1 MMTRNHAQVDTI
13 IDELGLR
20 EGNSEGTKS
29 VKVKGVHYVDP
40 IDGTPDD
47 DTARYMTLAKAVVV
61 DLISEDGIEGLVT
74 HEYDF
79 DQEKSRKG
87 LIGYA
92 GATVRQLN
100 TDTNLAKLASIYWNK
115 TPILDHHNGNF
126 NFTDVNVITDQNAVR
141 ASGLGS
147 SKVRSI
153 NERIRGQDGGTEAN
167 DKFYQ
172 VINKYCDKIVVGIKV
187 GRLGRIDRYKGTA
200 KKPNENYGELLDSAV
215 HISFFYRP
223 LFSNRKVDFISD
235 YTEVIR
241 GSFSSP
247 YTRDYFLNLTEK
259 YKTYGSD
266 EGFIGWEIKIIRN
279 TPEPTNPDIVNETFI
294 DTITEYTNCTLMYP
308 QSFVVKNSFD
318 ADTFSQLP
326 ERIYDV
332 RLQKV
337 RIPSNYDPVTRTYWS
352 TWNGTFSDEVTGTDV
367 QYGKSC
373 TDWENQTGCQA
384 IGNNRAKGL
393 YWTDNPAW
401 CFYDLLTNKR
411 YGLGKYIDEVTIDKW
426 TLYEIAQYCDELVP
440 DGNGGLEPRFSCN
453 VFIGSREDAYQVLN
467 DMASIFRS
475 MIYYQ
480 SGSIYVVQDSKK
492 EPLFLFNNA
501 NVEGGDFNYTTTSKR
516 VRHTVAVVRFNDKDN
531 FYQPDVEYVDDPD
544 GIRRYGI
551 KEKEITAFGCSS
563 RGQARRLGQWILNTE
578 KLETETV
585 AFTTGMEGS
594 LVRPGDVFTVADS
607 NRLIKRRG
615 GRVNT
620 FTRVSD
626 SQFTVLLDAELEAL
640 DANRDYE
647 LTLSAPSFFYDSS
660 QVEMDDPQTF
670 GELDAQF
677 IRNKHV
683 QKFTITNSSVD
694 YSSGST
700 GKSLIT
706 ITCSN
711 CLNTA
716 GTLINNIGAVTDNMS
731 WSILGVGV
739 VTTASVD
746 IQEKQN
752 QNKLYRAINV
762 VEKEVSK
769 YEVSGVEYT
778 EEKYENIDSS
788 LAYTNQLNLNVPKTP
803 HKLTITSVTSPT
815 GALNTKEINYSIE
828 ESLET
833 DGLKGLSYYAVYA
846 KKDAFGSSAVPDDQ
860 YLVDKIYSTG
870 TPTGTFIPSVD
881 GTYYLRVYAVN
892 ALNQYSSGTNSG
904 YREDSQAVTGVKP
917 IRDVKITSLR
927 ISDNTLKN
935 AEASSDPFNVDGVA
949 DEYNDSA
956 VQFLWNTTVPTVQ
969 NINTSF
975 DFKFRIRIYEGH
987 TDDFEESKKRADF
1000 PDFLPPDWDLGSTSF
1015 EFNLIENMLTTLDG
1029 NDNFRLEKALRRYT
1043 IRIDAVDAAGSL
1055 SSEGSSNTGYDY
1067 LWVDNP
1073 QPSIPDPG
1081 CVITRGTPI
1090 PPATVGPYLGSSD
1103 ECVQCFIDLN
1113 NNVKIYNTGRPSD
1126 VSAVYIIAAKKEFT
1140 YQEFLDNAFDD
1151 QDDDWDF
1158 NIVKVTDIGNTDP
1171 VFEIAPSFGRQ
1182 GVQGQPIKDLLECWI
1197 AIAYTDQFDEDLDLW
1212 KQRNIASAGVSNYD
1226 IRKRLADR
1234 ISKTVRASKVTPDII
1249 DLLGEGWKAWIK
1261 IDDNGNWYGNKI
1273 KCIKDVTD
1281 EYQSYKGYLPFYC
1294 THKTPLLQWVG
1305 GNSPGSA
1312 SEVALISEAPVGS
1325 PGYPIFTAGCQY
1337 YLKGYND
1344 NYTQPNT
1351 PVDNV
1356 TKKGGY
1362 TTETFTAQQGNDS
1375 ERGPGYDS
1383 IFQKGFK
1390 RYRVYFEKPKNPD
1403 NYWVV
1408 GMNCNHKAYYNST
1421 LLEGIG
1427 ALWKHENTEGGS
1439 QPNFEDEFDAQA
1451 RKAWMAAG
1459 VQHDEL
1465 VMIGG
1470 SDAYFN
1476 FHPAGFVQG
1485 FGGLPKTENY
1495 FDIHVGHMI
1504 DNSYLKEAVF
1514 FVMASSQD
1522 PKTPDSAC
1530 PNIV

>member
-1 MMTRNHAQVDTI
+1 MFTRNHAQTETI
-13 IDELGLR
+13 INELGLR
-20 EGNSEGTKS
+20 EDNSDGTKS

-40 IDGTPDD
+40 ADGTPDD
-47 DTARYMTLAKAVVV
+47 DTPRYMTLAKAVVV

-79 DQEKSRKG
+79 DQNKSKKG

-115 TPILDHHNGNF
+115 TPILDHHNGKF
-126 NFTDVNVITDQNAVR
+126 NFADINVITDQNAVR
-141 ASGLGS
+141 TSGLGS

-172 VINKYCDKIVVGIKV
+172 VINKYCDKIVVGVKV
-187 GRLGRIDRYKGTA
+187 GRLGRVDRYKGTA

-241 GSFSSP
+241 GSFSTP
-247 YTRDYFLNLTEK
+247 YTRDYFLNLTDA
-259 YKTYGSD
+259 YKNYGSD

-279 TPEPTNPDIVNETFI
+279 TPEPTNPDVVNETII
-294 DTITEYTNCTLMYP
+294 DTITEYTSCSLMYP
-308 QSFVVKNSFD
+308 QSFVIKNSFD

-411 YGLGKYIDEVTIDKW
+411 YGLGKYIDEINIDKW

-467 DMASIFRS
+467 DMASVFRS

-492 EPLFLFNNA
+492 QPLFLFNNS
-501 NVEGGDFNYTTTSKR
+501 NVENGDFNYTTTSKR
-516 VRHTVAVVRFNDKDN
+516 VRHTVAVVRYNDKDN
-531 FYQPDVEYVDDPD
+531 FYQPDVEYVDDAD

-551 KEKEITAFGCSS
+551 KEKDITAFGCTS

-578 KLETETV
+578 KMETETV

-594 LVRPGDVFTVADS
+594 MLRPGDVFTVADS

-620 FTRVSD
+620 FTKNTN
-626 SQFTVLLDAELEAL
+626 SQFTILLDGDLEAL

-647 LTLSAPSFFYDSS
+647 LTISAPSFFYDSS
-660 QVEMDDPQTF
+660 QVDMSNPETF
-670 GELDAQF
+670 GEADAQF

-683 QKFTITNSSVD
+683 QKFTITNSDVTYNSN
-694 YSSGST
+694 GS

-706 ITCSN
+706 INCSN
-711 CLNTA
+711 CINDSA
-716 GTLINNIGAVTDNMS
+716 TLINGVGSITDNMS

-739 VTTASVD
+739 ATQNNVD

-752 QNKLYRAINV
+752 QNKLYRAINI
-762 VEKEVSK
+762 VEKEVNK

-788 LAYTNQLNLNVPKTP
+788 LAYTNQLNLNIPKTP

-815 GALNTKEINYSIE
+815 GAPNTKEINYSIE
-828 ESLET
+828 ESEET

-870 TPTGTFIPSVD
+870 TPSGTFIPSVD
-881 GTYYLRVYAVN
+881 GTYHLRVYAVN
-892 ALNQYSSGTNSG
+892 ALNQYSSGTNNG
-904 YREDSQAVTGVKP
+904 YREASRAVTGVNP

-935 AEASSDPFNVDGVA
+935 AEASSDPFNVDEGV
-949 DEYNDSA
+949 DEYDDSA
-956 VQFLWNTTVPTVQ
+956 VQFLWNTSIPTVQ

-975 DFKFRIRIYEGH
+975 DFKFRVRIYEGH
-987 TDDFEESKKRADF
+987 TKDFEESKLRGDF

-1015 EFNLIENMLTTLDG
+1015 EFNLIENMLTTLDD
-1029 NDNFRLEKALRRYT
+1029 NNNFRLEKALRKYT
-1043 IRIDAVDAAGSL
+1043 IRVDAVDAAGNL
-1055 SSEGSSNTGYDY
+1055 SSAGSSDTGYDY

-1073 QPSIPDPG
+1073 QPAIPDPG
-1081 CVITRGTPI
+1081 CVITRDNNDNYVS
-1090 PPATVGPYLGSSD
+1090 ASD
-1103 ECVQCFIDLN
+1103 ECIQTFIDLN

-1126 VSAVYIIAAKKEFT
+1126 VSAVYIIAAKQEFT
-1140 YQEFLDNAFDD
+1140 YQQFLDNAFDD
-1151 QDDDWDF
+1151 QDDIWDF
-1158 NIVKVTDIGNTDP
+1158 NIVKISDIGNTDP

-1182 GVQGQPIKDLLECWI
+1182 GVQGQPIKDLLQCWV
-1197 AIAYTDQFDEDLDLW
+1197 AIAYTDQFDEDVDLW
-1212 KQRNIASAGVSNYD
+1212 QKTNMGSAGVSNYD

-1261 IDDNGNWYGNKI
+1261 IDHNGNWYGNKI
-1273 KCIKDVTD
+1273 KCIKDVTS
-1281 EYQSYKGYLPFYC
+1281 EYSSYKGYLPFYC
-1294 THKTPLLQWVG
+1294 SHKTPLITWVNG
-1305 GNSPGSA
+1305 NPTSGNSDATSVYLWPAGS
-1312 SEVALISEAPVGS
+1312 GS
-1325 PGYPIFTAGCQY
+1325 FPMYTAGCQY
-1337 YLKGYND
+1337 YLTNWND
-1344 NYTQPNT
+1344 SSTQPKT
-1351 PVDNV
+1351 PVNNI

-1362 TTETFTAQQGNDS
+1362 VTGDEATTIAQQVDDD
-1375 ERGPGYDS
+1375 ERGPGYNQE

-1390 RYRVYFEKPKNPD
+1390 RYRVYFEKPKNPE

-1408 GMNCNHKAYYNST
+1408 GMNCNHKAYYNGT
-1421 LLEGIG
+1421 LLENIG
-1427 ALWKHENTEGGS
+1427 ALWKHSPSEPGS
-1439 QPNFEDEFDAQA
+1439 APDFEDQFDAQA
-1451 RKAWMAAG
+1451 RKALNAAQ
-1459 VQHDEL
+1459 VRADEL

-1485 FGGLPKTENY
+1485 FGGLPKTEDY
-1495 FDIHVGHMI
+1495 FDIHMGHMI
-1504 DNSYLKEAVF
+1504 DNSYLREAVF
-1514 FVMASSQD
+1514 FVMASTQEV
-1522 PKTPDSAC
+1522 KTPNSNC